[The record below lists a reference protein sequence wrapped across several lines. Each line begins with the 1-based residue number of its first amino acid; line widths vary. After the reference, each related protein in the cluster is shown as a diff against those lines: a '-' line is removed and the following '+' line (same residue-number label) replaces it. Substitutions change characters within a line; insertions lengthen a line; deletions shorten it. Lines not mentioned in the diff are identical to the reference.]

1 MGLFI
6 LLGAFIIAG
15 ILGALLVK
23 IVEKHRQEKLG
34 IGEIKFYV
42 VIPFGIVLLIWIFI
56 VETTK

>member
-1 MGLFI
+1 MGFFI
-6 LLGAFIIAG
+6 LLGSFIIAG

-23 IVEKHRQEKLG
+23 TVEKHRQEKLG

-42 VIPFGIVLLIWIFI
+42 GIPIGIVVLIWIFI